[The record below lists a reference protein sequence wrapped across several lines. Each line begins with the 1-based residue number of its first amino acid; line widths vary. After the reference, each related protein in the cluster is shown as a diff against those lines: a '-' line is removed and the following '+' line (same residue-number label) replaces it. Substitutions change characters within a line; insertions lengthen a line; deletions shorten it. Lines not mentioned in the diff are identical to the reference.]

1 MLDATP
7 FWFYD
12 LENMVK
18 KRVAKQKI
26 LKRNNRNV
34 VFSYMRNSGPVTI
47 ADVSEAIQLSRNT
60 IVKIIEYYENDGFIE
75 NIGKGDST
83 EEGGKKPNLYQFNPL
98 ARVACGMEL
107 LDGKINIVFTDLRAE
122 IITEYIERLDWNT
135 EVDIILERV
144 RTIYN
149 RFLHSHKIPE
159 NKVLGIAF
167 GAHGVVDFTSGKI
180 LTSPHNP
187 VWGQNLN
194 FRQQM
199 QKMFPGIPVY
209 LDNRIRFEAFAELVK
224 GDWGEAKDIIVLD
237 VGEGSISG
245 VILNN
250 TLRRGKH
257 FLAGH
262 VGHMVIN
269 PEDPEVCDC
278 GGRGCFEMLIS
289 TKRLIRNAKEGYKS
303 NPDSMLFEKKK
314 PDEITVDDIFGA
326 SNRGD
331 RFAQTLI
338 DTVSRWMALG
348 IHNIG
353 LMYDPDIIVLQGTYA
368 KAGEYLLNRVRKKVN
383 EISLLKVKQPLQ
395 IEYSRINDTAGAV
408 GAAAYV
414 ISEFSK

>member
-1 MLDATP
+1 MLDVTL

-47 ADVSEAIQLSRNT
+47 ADLSEAIQLSRNT

-98 ARVACGMEL
+98 ARVACGIEL
-107 LDGKINIVFTDLRAE
+107 IEGKVTIVFTDLRAE
-122 IITEYIERLDWNT
+122 VIKAYTEQLDWNT
-135 EVDIILERV
+135 EVDLILKQVKE
-144 RTIYN
+144 IYN
-149 RFLHSHKIPE
+149 RFLELHTITE
-159 NKVLGIAF
+159 DKVLGIAF
-167 GAHGVVDFTSGKI
+167 GAHGVVDFSAGKI

-187 VWGQNLN
+187 VWGENVNL
-194 FRQQM
+194 RERM
-199 QKMFPGIPVY
+199 QKIFPGIPVY

-237 VGEGSISG
+237 VGEGTISG

-250 TLRRGKH
+250 ALRRGKH

-262 VGHMVIN
+262 IGHMILN
-269 PEDPEVCDC
+269 PEDEEICHC

-289 TKRLIRNAKEGYKS
+289 TKRLLRSARDGFSE
-303 NPDSMLFEKKK
+303 NPDSLLFNDRGPE
-314 PDEITVDDIFGA
+314 EIIPEDVFAA
-326 SNRGD
+326 SNSGD
-331 RFAQTLI
+331 VFAQSLI
-338 DTVSRWMALG
+338 DTISHWLAVG
-348 IHNIG
+348 IHNLG